1 MTEFDT
7 DEDGYETCPEC
18 DARLGFTTEAD
29 DTTIWICPGCLRTYG
44 EVTPP

>member
-29 DTTIWICPGCLRTYG
+29 CPGCLRSYG